1 LGGFSPRIS
10 NTKREAIDSTRVP
23 YFERDFVQVTVRSLC
38 ARVIATY
45 IRRRSSSTVSSPTE
59 RACGRIPSSAP
70 AM

>member
-10 NTKREAIDSTRVP
+10 KTKREGIDSTRVP
-23 YFERDFVQVTVRSLC
+23 YFERDLVQVTVRSRC

-45 IRRRSSSTVSSPTE
+45 ISRRSSSSVSSASE
-59 RACGRIPSSAP
+59 RACGRMPSSAP

>member
-10 NTKREAIDSTRVP
+10 YTNREGDVPTRVP
-23 YFERDFVQVTVRSLC
+23 YFERDFAQVMVKRRC

-45 IRRRSSSTVSSPTE
+45 MRRRSSSTVSSATE
-59 RACGRIPSSAP
+59 RVCGRIPSSAP